1 MLDYQRIQQHQLQRV
16 QKTSPARGAQVLVL
30 GFALII
36 LIGTALLS
44 LPGATETPG
53 SLHWYEALFTAV
65 SATTVTGLTVVGTA
79 PAFSLFGEIVILLLI
94 QVGGVGFIT
103 LSVVLF
109 RLIGRRVSIYDRV
122 LLTRTLGVTDPA
134 GIVRLTLTVLAI
146 TVGIEIVGA
155 LILFTQWVQIM
166 DWPQAVHYSIFHAI
180 SAFCNAGFD
189 LFEGMDDPLLLASRS
204 NPVIVLNLS
213 LLITIGTLGIPVI
226 YDILV
231 WPQDRYLSV
240 LTRLVLG
247 LTIFLIVLGT
257 ILLMVDETLGGGT
270 ALLIFPTEQRWLMAL
285 FTVVSSRTA
294 GLTFIRMGDL
304 GQASQFVLLLS
315 MFIGAAPA
323 SMGGGVGL
331 SSIAVVLVTL
341 ASAVRGHSVARAFGR
356 TLPMETIFKAV
367 AILTLSI
374 ILIATITLVLMLL
387 TRDADIFVIAFEVVS
402 AFSNTGYSLG
412 ITNNFDLAAKLLLA
426 FTMFWGRLGPLTL
439 VVALTQRSRRTFI
452 QYPEE
457 KIIIG

>member
-16 QKTSPARGAQVLVL
+16 QKTSPARGAQILVL

-36 LIGTALLS
+36 LVGTVLLAL
-44 LPGATETPG
+44 PAATETPG
-53 SLHWYEALFTAV
+53 ALPWYQALFTAA

-79 PAFSLFGEIVILLLI
+79 PVFSLFGEIVILLLI
-94 QVGGVGFIT
+94 QIGAVGFIT

-109 RLIGRRVSIYDRV
+109 RLIGRRVSIYDRI
-122 LLTRTLGVTDPA
+122 LLTQALGVTDPA
-134 GIVRLTLTVLAI
+134 GIVRLTLMVLGI
-146 TVGIEIVGA
+146 TIGIELIGA
-155 LILFTQWVQIM
+155 AILFTQWVQLM
-166 DWPQAVHYSIFHAI
+166 DWPQAAYYSIFHAI

-189 LFEGMDDPLLLASRS
+189 LFEGLDDPILLASRS
-204 NPVIVLNLS
+204 NAIIVLNLS

-226 YDILV
+226 YDLLV
-231 WPQDRYLSV
+231 WPRDRYLSL
-240 LTRLVLG
+240 LTRLIVP
-247 LTIFLIVLGT
+247 LTLLLIVLGT
-257 ILLMVDETLGGGT
+257 ILLMIDETFAGGK
-270 ALLIFPTEQRWLMAL
+270 ALLIFSTEQRWLMAL

-294 GLTFIRMGDL
+294 GLTFIRMADL
-304 GQASQFVLLLS
+304 GQASQFVLLML

-331 SSIAVVLVTL
+331 ASIAVVWVTL

-367 AILTLSI
+367 AILTVST
-374 ILIATITLVLMLL
+374 ILVAATTLILMLL
-387 TRDADIFVIAFEVVS
+387 TRDAEIFVIAFEVVS

-412 ITNNFDLAAKLLLA
+412 ITSNFGLLAKLLLV

-439 VVALTQRSRRTFI
+439 VVALAQRSRRSLV

-457 KIIIG
+457 RIIIG